1 MPRVYQ
7 RKSLKM
13 QRMEHW
19 FRENFSPP
27 FLWAFP
33 WIAPNHMTSR
43 GGIRLCLL
51 SLCQTV
57 CVYPLEKMK
66 DFPCLPCKSEKCLS
80 ILSFHRS
87 HLPLSCCKIQLTCAF
102 RNDNSQ
108 ISELVHFLHDQP
120 HLFRCQFERRDIW
133 IFFVFSLQNSPPS
146 IFLAETDTG
155 ISEGG
160 KISGYILKLYIFL
173 AFHVTN
179 PINIYPP
186 VLYGWLWFAMPAV
199 FWTAQWGVGR
209 NRNSG
214 KVADNILLGGP
225 HSVGETDDYIHGNK
239 THDRICEK
247 QTNKNLNC
255 LCSTG
260 RKGGRRGE
268 MNGQSRIEA
277 YTPLHVRWIDSRWK
291 FAVGNLNWGSATT

>member
-1 MPRVYQ
+1 MPRVCQ

-33 WIAPNHMTSR
+33 WIAPNHTTSP

-57 CVYPLEKMK
+57 YVYPLEKMK
-66 DFPCLPCKSEKCLS
+66 DFPCLPCKSEKCLL
-80 ILSFHRS
+80 IPSFCRS
-87 HLPLSCCKIQLTCAF
+87 HLPLSSCKIQLTCAF

-108 ISELVHFLHDQP
+108 IWVSAFPPWSTPPLPSSVWKKRFLK
-120 HLFRCQFERRDIW
+120 
-133 IFFVFSLQNSPPS
+133 FFVFSLQNSPPS

-186 VLYGWLWFAMPAV
+186 VLSGWLWFAMPAV
-199 FWTAQWGVGR
+199 SWTAQWGGGEEQKLWE
-209 NRNSG
+209 SG
-214 KVADNILLGGP
+214 
-225 HSVGETDDYIHGNK
+225 
-239 THDRICEK
+239 
-247 QTNKNLNC
+247 
-255 LCSTG
+255 
-260 RKGGRRGE
+260 
-268 MNGQSRIEA
+268 
-277 YTPLHVRWIDSRWK
+277 W
-291 FAVGNLNWGSATT
+291 